1 MHISITKKPTDNLN
15 GFLKYTQIIPKKAGE
30 GKQKTE
36 ETKRK
41 QTNFMGSELGLD
53 LG

>member
-1 MHISITKKPTDNLN
+1 MHRSITKKPTDNLN
-15 GFLKYTQIIPKKAGE
+15 GFLKYIQIIPKKTGE

-36 ETKRK
+36 ETKRE
-41 QTNFMGSELGLD
+41 QINFMVSELGLD